1 MDTRIAQRIEGV
13 ASVAAAAIFAVAV
26 AFAVSRVTDSPV
38 TVGAGAAAA
47 LFSALQI
54 LRSIAPNDCE
64 LSLTPFEPAELV
76 IEESDELLLTD
87 ADRVDHAQSRDV
99 EDVLVL
105 DDILTEL
112 GDESRVVRLFDA
124 STMPSPGQLKARIDR
139 HLDRTH
145 SQGAPPDAS
154 EALHEAL
161 AELRRSLK

>member
-26 AFAVSRVTDSPV
+26 AYAVGRVTDSTV
-38 TVGAGAAAA
+38 TAGAGAAAA
-47 LFSALQI
+47 LFGALQI
-54 LRSIAPNDCE
+54 LRSIAPNDSE

-76 IEESDELLLTD
+76 IEEWDELLLTD
-87 ADRVDHAQSRDV
+87 ADRVDQARSCDV

-112 GDESRVVRLFDA
+112 GDELRVVRLFDA

-139 HLDRTH
+139 RLDRTH